1 MKVSIAFSS
10 LFALFILASC
20 QQGTHSGTAGTGSDS
35 SRTATASAPFP
46 GNYVSDG
53 YSQRGQGADWMAVM
67 VEPAGDS
74 MFHVKVRARIDRK
87 KPSCRLDAVARM
99 MDANTLR
106 ALVDEKPVLFAY
118 KNGKLQIRTENQADS
133 LVLGSCCSG
142 GGTLAG
148 EYSQADANFDSSQ
161 LDPRVFV
168 KTLSYGP
175 VSFEVS
181 STQVGAGQTIFI
193 QPAGLHS
200 DNKMVSAPLV
210 GAVTDA
216 EVSDLNADGNPEV
229 LVFTRAAGSVPY
241 GDVVAFTAKDGK
253 TLTQVFLPNL
263 MEDASLEKGYRG
275 DDHFTVEGHSLLRS
289 YPLYEG
295 TPSGDFKKTSRMRQ
309 VRYSLAKGPMV
320 KEFTVEKVTEMPAH
334 P

>member
-1 MKVSIAFSS
+1 
-10 LFALFILASC
+10 
-20 QQGTHSGTAGTGSDS
+20 
-35 SRTATASAPFP
+35 
-46 GNYVSDG
+46 
-53 YSQRGQGADWMAVM
+53 MAVM
-67 VEPAGDS
+67 VQPVSDS
-74 MFHVKVRARIDRK
+74 MYQIKVRSRIDRK
-87 KPSCRLDAVARM
+87 KPSCRLDVEARRL
-99 MDANTLR
+99 NEHTLQ
-106 ALVDEKPVLFAY
+106 AMLGGKPVLFAF
-118 KNGKLQIRTENQADS
+118 LDS
-133 LVLGSCCSG
+133 TLSIKPGQGSDAEVLSSCCSG
-142 GGTLAG
+142 GGSLAG
-148 EYSQADANFDSSQ
+148 TYTKSGAAFDSSQ

-263 MEDASLEKGYRG
+263 MEDAALEKGYRG
-275 DDHFTVEGHSLLRS
+275 YDQFSVEGHTLVRS

-295 TPSGDFKKTSRMRQ
+295 TPSGDFKRSGRIRE
-309 VRYSLAKGPMV
+309 VRYSLDKGTAV
-320 KEFTVEKVTEMPAH
+320 KEFTVEKVSEMPAH
-334 P
+334 S